1 MSAPAPATAAAPPN
15 FVLRMW
21 VFFAGYFI
29 FGGVAVP
36 FFPVWLETRGLTDVE
51 IAQVIAIPTFVR
63 VLLTPLAGIYA
74 DRAPNRRF
82 AVITFTLPAVF
93 IFLLAWPAQ
102 GFWPLLLTTG
112 IAFTIW
118 GLALPPAEALALTGV
133 RRFNLDYGRMRTGG
147 SIAFITANL
156 GAGALLSLFDNEA
169 IYFFI
174 LFTLIT
180 SVFVSF
186 ALPVTPPAVRAL
198 DDAAK
203 PDSRPS
209 REVVGNI
216 RFLALVVAVGLVLA
230 SHGMLYSFGSIE
242 WTRLGYTGFDIGVFW
257 AASLACEI
265 ALFMF
270 AKRLL
275 GRISAHTFL
284 LVGAAATVLRWS
296 LFPIVPSAGFPGFVL
311 LQSLHGLTFGATYF
325 GVQQMIARLIPERMT
340 ASAQGIFAMVAGGL
354 LAVVTSISGPI
365 YHALGI
371 DGFWLMAPVAGVG
384 LAMLVAIRRYATG
397 EEKPSLA

>member
-1 MSAPAPATAAAPPN
+1 MSAPATATPAAPPN
-15 FVLRMW
+15 FVQRMW

-36 FFPVWLETRGLTDVE
+36 FFPVWLDARGLTDVE
-51 IAQVIAIPTFVR
+51 IAQVIAIPALVR

-93 IFLLAWPAQ
+93 IFLFAWPAT
-102 GFWPLLLTTG
+102 GFWPLLLSTG

-147 SIAFITANL
+147 SLAFIAANL
-156 GAGALLSLFDNEA
+156 GAGALLSLFDTEA

-174 LFTLIT
+174 LFTLTT
-180 SVFVSF
+180 SVLVSF
-186 ALPVTPPAVRAL
+186 VLPVTPPAVRAL
-198 DDAAK
+198 DDASR

-209 REVVGNI
+209 REVIGNV
-216 RFLALVVAVGLVLA
+216 RFLALVIAVGLVLG
-230 SHGMLYSFGSIE
+230 SHAMLYSFGSIE
-242 WTRLGYTGFDIGVFW
+242 WTRLGFSGFDIGAFW
-257 AASLACEI
+257 AFSLACEI
-265 ALFMF
+265 ALFMY

-275 GRISAHTFL
+275 GRIDAHAFL
-284 LVGAAATVLRWS
+284 LVGAVATVLRWT
-296 LFPIVPSAGFPGFVL
+296 LFPFVPAFGFAGFAL
-311 LQSLHGLTFGATYF
+311 LQCLHGLTFGATYF
-325 GVQQMIARLIPERMT
+325 GVQQLIARLIPERMT

-354 LAVVTSISGPI
+354 LAVITSVSGPI
-365 YHALGI
+365 YHAFCI

-384 LAMLVAIRRYATG
+384 LVMLLAIRRYATV
-397 EEKPSLA
+397 